1 MKKFIFYGD
10 TIKIF
15 LEEKD
20 LIKYLSR
27 EKPKKVYMDGKFRSK
42 LDGIYIETVEINVL
56 DTSIASKYLES
67 YVENNKR
74 QTKIN
79 SALGDD
85 LSQKVGKLK
94 NMFLE
99 LSKDDINKDR
109 FLSQLEAT
117 PVEKKSLSKLISGW
131 ANYLFFVDDSVDW
144 FRIILDIHNFRKIE
158 DSYIRELFD
167 SRGVSRYVNMKVK
180 DSAKEN
186 FEKAKSIR

>member
-15 LEEKD
+15 QEEKD

-27 EKPKKVYMDGKFRSK
+27 EKPKKVYIDGKFRSR

-74 QTKIN
+74 HIKLN
-79 SALGDD
+79 SVLGDE
-85 LSQKVGKLK
+85 LSKKVEKFK
-94 NMFLE
+94 NMFL
-99 LSKDDINKDR
+99 LSAKDDINKDR

-117 PVEKKSLSKLISGW
+117 PLERKSLSKLISGW
-131 ANYLFFVDDSVDW
+131 AGYLFFVDNSVEW
-144 FRIILDIHNFRKIE
+144 FRSILDIHNFRKIE
-158 DSYIRELFD
+158 NSYVRELFD
-167 SRGVSRYVNMKVK
+167 SRGVSRYVNMVIG
-180 DSAKEN
+180 DSTREN
-186 FEKAKSIR
+186 FEKAKSIK